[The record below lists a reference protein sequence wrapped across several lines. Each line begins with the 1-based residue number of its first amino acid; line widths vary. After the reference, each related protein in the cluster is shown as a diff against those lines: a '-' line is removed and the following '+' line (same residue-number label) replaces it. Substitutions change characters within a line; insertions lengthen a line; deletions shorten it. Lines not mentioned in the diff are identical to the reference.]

1 MLNTSSL
8 AMLIKK
14 QAERYGKRTALAY
27 RDNQLNKWVSVSWR
41 LFAQNVDFVSNALMS
56 FGVNEQENIGVFSPN
71 RPESLFVDFGAY
83 GVRAVTIPFYDT
95 SSEAQVKYMVED
107 AHIRYLFVGEQY
119 QYDVALRVNNLCHTL
134 EKIFVYDKSVKL
146 NLEDTHS
153 FYFDGFWKRGEG
165 MAYQKGVTFRFKAV
179 TNDDLANILYTSGT
193 TGNSKGVK
201 LSHGNYY
208 HAMIAN
214 DKALPISDKDIIL
227 NFLPFTHVFER
238 AWSYFCIA
246 EGCTLYI
253 NQNPHDILTSLAQV
267 RPTCMCAV
275 PRFWEKVYAGVQD
288 KMHKSPAAQRRL
300 MQKALRVG
308 KKYYVD
314 CLLKGKRPG
323 ALLSIRHRFYEFA
336 VFKPFRK
343 LLGLDRANFFPTAGA
358 AISPEVEAFV
368 HSVGLNMITGY
379 GLTESTATVSCD
391 RLDQPISMGSVGRLI
406 DGLEIKFGE
415 NREVLLRG
423 KTITSGYYNNETATE
438 DAIDK
443 NGWFHTGDAGYM
455 KNGELYLTDRIKDLF
470 KTSNGKYIAPQ
481 MIESKLLVD
490 RYIDQITVIADEH
503 KFVSALIVPNFQL
516 LEQYAVS
523 HNLPFKDPKELVHN
537 PVIIEMMAERVDTL
551 QQEFAHYEKIKR
563 FVLLPQP
570 FTIERGELT
579 NTLKIKRPVVYKNYA
594 AEIKKMYEE

>member
-8 AMLIKK
+8 AVLIRK
-14 QAERYGKRTALAY
+14 QAERYGKCTALAY
-27 RDNQLNKWVSVSWR
+27 RDNQQNKWVSISWQV
-41 LFAQNVDFVSNALMS
+41 FAQKVDFVSNALIS

-146 NLEDTHS
+146 NPEDTHS
-153 FYFDGFWKRGEG
+153 FYFDEFLKRGKTL
-165 MAYQKGVTFRFKAV
+165 AYEKEVSRRSKAV
-179 TNDDLANILYTSGT
+179 TQDDLANILYTSGT

-208 HAMIAN
+208 YAMMAN

-238 AWSYFCIA
+238 AWSYFCLA

-253 NQNPHDILTSLAQV
+253 NQNPQNILTALSEV

-275 PRFWEKVYAGVQD
+275 PRFWEKVYAGVQE
-288 KMHKSPAAQRRL
+288 KMHKSVPAQRHL
-300 MQKALRVG
+300 MEKALRVG
-308 KKYYVD
+308 KQYYVD
-314 CLLKGKRPG
+314 NLLKGKRPG
-323 ALLSIRHRFYEFA
+323 ALLSMRNRFYEFA
-336 VFKPFRK
+336 VFKPFRR

-358 AISPEVEAFV
+358 AISPEVEEFV

-391 RLDQPISMGSVGRLI
+391 RLDQPVSMGSVGRVI

-415 NREVLLRG
+415 HREVLLRG
-423 KTITSGYYNNETATE
+423 KTITKGYYNNEAATNE
-438 DAIDK
+438 AIDK
-443 NGWFHTGDAGYM
+443 DGWFHTGDAGYL

-516 LEQYAVS
+516 LEQYAAG
-523 HNLPFKDPKELVHN
+523 HNLSFKDSKELIHN
-537 PVIIEMMAERVDTL
+537 PAIIEMMEDRVDTL

-594 AEIKKMYEE
+594 AEIKKMYEG